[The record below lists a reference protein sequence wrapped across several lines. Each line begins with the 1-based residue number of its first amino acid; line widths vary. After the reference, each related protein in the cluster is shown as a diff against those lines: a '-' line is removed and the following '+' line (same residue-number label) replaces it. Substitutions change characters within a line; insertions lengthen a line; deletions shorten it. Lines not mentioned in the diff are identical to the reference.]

1 MTTVSEMLGYGL
13 IVTLVGMGMCFIVL
27 IGLSYMLNG
36 LKVIS
41 NRGTAEKKSNI
52 VEVKNVETPPEVRNE
67 TAEVMIET
75 AEDEGELVAV
85 ISAALATFM
94 GSESNL
100 VVKSINRVEGST
112 PVWARVG
119 RQEQMYNRL

>member
-27 IGLSYMLNG
+27 IGLAYMLDG
-36 LKVIS
+36 LKIIS
-41 NRGTAEKKSNI
+41 NKGTAEKKSNI
-52 VEVKNVETPPEVRNE
+52 VEVENVETPPEVTNE
-67 TAEVMIET
+67 TAEVMNAT
-75 AEDEGELVAV
+75 TEDEGELVAV
-85 ISAALATFM
+85 ISAALAAFM

-100 VVKSINRVEGST
+100 VVRSIKRVDGNT

-119 RQEQMYNRL
+119 RQDQMYNRL